1 MEKDKIFFGEAGLT
15 STSANHLCNLSKEM
29 YKALDTTLNKMVL
42 YTTKVKLISS
52 SDESLINE
60 GWNDD
65 KVQKIPEYLNFIAN
79 LKSLIAWCREA
90 ISAKERLIK
99 EADHYSYQDFDLE
112 VPDAPVR
119 QQPITQDDV
128 IGSWNIKKRNRYYYL
143 EALCATIGQAIHP
156 DGSFSMERDQLNDVL
171 SKPREVSGS
180 GRDTVIYTRTPSCMP
195 ATVDEVFMKLQNT
208 YRGYQAELNSM
219 KHEVETT
226 INNDAVAKNAKY
238 AEEITIYN
246 GKMEAINAEMVKLK
260 KEAVIKAQNL
270 KIVIPDSLKAVYDSV
285 NSQGK

>member
-1 MEKDKIFFGEAGLT
+1 MEKDKIFFGEVGLT
-15 STSANHLCNLSKEM
+15 STSANYTANLAKEM
-29 YKALDTTLNKMVL
+29 YKALETSLRDAVL

-65 KVQKIPEYLNFIAN
+65 KVEKIPEHLNFIAN
-79 LKSLIAWCREA
+79 LKSLIAWLREA
-90 ISAKERLIK
+90 IKAKERLIK
-99 EADHYSYQDFDLE
+99 EADAMSYADFGIE
-112 VPDAPVR
+112 VPNAPKR
-119 QQPITQDDV
+119 EMPLTEDEV
-128 IGSWNIKKRNRYYYL
+128 ISSWNIKRRNRYYYL
-143 EALCATIGQAIHP
+143 EALCATIGGAIHP
-156 DGSFSMERDQLNDVL
+156 DGSFSMERDQLNDIL

-180 GRDTVIYTRTPSCMP
+180 GRDTVIYTRTPSCTP
-195 ATVDEVFMKLQNT
+195 IVVDEVFMKLQNT

-219 KHEVETT
+219 KHEVETA

-246 GKMEAINAEMVKLK
+246 GTMEAINAEMVKLK

-270 KIVIPDSLKAVYDSV
+270 KIVIPDSLKSTFDSV